1 MIIDDNKYPGTGR
14 ITSRL
19 SVTSFIFI
27 AVLEALSRET
37 GSRFPEKQLHTN
49 DLTLLN
55 EALEGLKKR
64 CLVFGA

>member
-1 MIIDDNKYPGTGR
+1 MIIDDNKYPGR

-27 AVLEALSRET
+27 VVLEVLSREIW
-37 GSRFPEKQLHTN
+37 SRFPEKQLHIN

-55 EALEGLKKR
+55 EALECLKKR
-64 CLVFGA
+64 LGA